1 MTGRYDGGMTD
12 PTASESQRVVEAFL
26 DHLEAG
32 RLDEALG
39 LLADDVVYENVPFPP
54 ARGKLATE
62 RTLRQFLT
70 LFDTFRVTM
79 HAIAANDGV
88 VLTERTDVLSGK
100 VFHLD
105 IWVCGTFVVRDGK
118 ITVWRD
124 RFDLVQSTVQFFTG
138 PLRKLLRL
146 V

>member
-1 MTGRYDGGMTD
+1 MNDQ
-12 PTASESQRVVEAFL
+12 ESQAIVETFL
-26 DHLEAG
+26 RELEAG
-32 RLDEALG
+32 HNEAALA

-54 ARGKLATE
+54 ARGKVATE
-62 RTLRQFLT
+62 KMLRQFLK
-70 LFDTFRVTM
+70 LFDTFQVTM
-79 HAIAANDGV
+79 HAIAARDGV

-105 IWVCGTFVVRDGK
+105 IWVCGTFEVRDGK

-124 RFDLVQSTVQFFTG
+124 RFDLVQTTTKLFTG
-138 PLRKLLRL
+138 PIRKLLGL

>member
-1 MTGRYDGGMTD
+1 MSDQ
-12 PTASESQRVVEAFL
+12 ESQAIVETFL
-26 DHLEAG
+26 RELEAG
-32 RLDEALG
+32 HNDAALA

-54 ARGKLATE
+54 ARGKVATE
-62 RTLRQFLT
+62 KMLRQFLK
-70 LFDTFRVTM
+70 LFDTFQVTM
-79 HAIAANDGV
+79 HAIAARDGV

-105 IWVCGTFVVRDGK
+105 IWVCGTFEVRDGK

-124 RFDLVQSTVQFFTG
+124 RFDLVQTTTKLFTG
-138 PLRKLLRL
+138 PIRKLLGL

>member
-1 MTGRYDGGMTD
+1 MNDQ
-12 PTASESQRVVEAFL
+12 ESQAIVETFL
-26 DHLEAG
+26 RELEAG
-32 RLDEALG
+32 HNEAALA

-54 ARGKLATE
+54 ARGKVATE
-62 RTLRQFLT
+62 KMLRQFLT
-70 LFDTFRVTM
+70 LFDTFQVTM
-79 HAIAANDGV
+79 HAIAARDGV

-105 IWVCGTFVVRDGK
+105 IWVCGTFEVRDGK

-124 RFDLVQSTVQFFTG
+124 RFDLVQTTTKLFTG
-138 PLRKLLRL
+138 PIRKLLGL

>member
-1 MTGRYDGGMTD
+1 MNDQ
-12 PTASESQRVVEAFL
+12 ESQAIVERFL
-26 DHLEAG
+26 RELEAG
-32 RLDEALG
+32 HNDAALA

-54 ARGKLATE
+54 ARGKVATE
-62 RTLRQFLT
+62 KMLRQFLK
-70 LFDTFRVTM
+70 LFDTFQVTM
-79 HAIAANDGV
+79 HAIAARDGV

-105 IWVCGTFVVRDGK
+105 IWVCGTFEVRDGK

-124 RFDLVQSTVQFFTG
+124 RFDLVQTTTKLFTG
-138 PLRKLLRL
+138 PIRKLLGL

>member
-1 MTGRYDGGMTD
+1 MSDQ
-12 PTASESQRVVEAFL
+12 ESQAIVETFL
-26 DHLEAG
+26 RELEAG
-32 RLDEALG
+32 HNEAALA

-54 ARGKLATE
+54 ARGKVATE
-62 RTLRQFLT
+62 KMLRQFLK
-70 LFDTFRVTM
+70 LFDTFQVTM
-79 HAIAANDGV
+79 HAIAARDGV

-105 IWVCGTFVVRDGK
+105 IWVCGTFEVRDGK

-124 RFDLVQSTVQFFTG
+124 RFDLVQTTTKLFTG
-138 PLRKLLRL
+138 PIRKLLGL